1 MRTIL
6 YSTER
11 VTANNLE
18 AFMFILFLLLWAIA
32 ASGYVLYHGLQ
43 VGCVSL
49 FGTVTALSRRAA
61 VLCWPARQA
70 PAARGCALY
79 HGLQVRQTFARFQ
92 LALIGSWHGRV
103 QQLGASRAAWCGRAV
118 VVATTQ
124 ANDADGWVIALS
136 RTRTGTASSS
146 S

>member
-18 AFMFILFLLLWAIA
+18 AFAFILFLLLFAIA

-43 VGCVSL
+43 ARLGVGVGGGGGLCPLHSPL
-49 FGTVTALSRRAA
+49 TLPGPRRMHSAALCRARG
-61 VLCWPARQA
+61 LCRLARQSQQC
-70 PAARGCALY
+70 ARAFMDNGQPPCP
-79 HGLQVRQTFARFQ
+79 
-92 LALIGSWHGRV
+92 SP
-103 QQLGASRAAWCGRAV
+103 SC
-118 VVATTQ
+118 
-124 ANDADGWVIALS
+124 
-136 RTRTGTASSS
+136 RTRIATASSS